1 MSKTKIKILDSKQGY
16 NLAAEVYDKKEKYL
30 NSFEQ
35 NKVVPLLNEIESKKI
50 LDVGAGTGRL
60 AILFADKG
68 AFVTALDISAE
79 MLKVLRRKA
88 GTRKNIEYVEGDAEN
103 ISFPEE
109 SFDVV
114 VAAFLIVHLKNPAYF
129 FKEAY
134 RVLKPNGLL
143 AVTNIN
149 QKEPPEVKTRDG
161 IIKIDSYYHRQDK
174 IRELLEE
181 VAFNIQK
188 LEVVY
193 EGEQWINQIFVAK
206 K

>member
-16 NLAAEVYDKKEKYL
+16 DLAAEDYDKKEKYL

-35 NKVVPLLNEIESKKI
+35 NKVLPLLYDVEGKKI

-60 AILFADKG
+60 AILLADKG
-68 AFVTALDISAE
+68 AVITALDVSAE

-88 GTRKNIEYVEGDAEN
+88 GTRKNIKYVEGEAEN
-103 ISFPEE
+103 IDFPEE

-114 VAAFLIVHLKNPAYF
+114 VAAFLIVHLKNPTYF

-143 AVTNIN
+143 VVTNIN

-161 IIKIDSYYHRQDK
+161 IIKIDSYYHRPDK
-174 IRELLEE
+174 IKDMLEE
-181 VAFNIQK
+181 TAFSIEK